1 MPRPAALLACALVLL
16 AACAPTT
23 VGGTASAVRGPTP
36 GAPGVGDPYFPLDG
50 NGGYDVQDYRLDI
63 AYDPTTDV
71 LSGTATIT
79 ARATQD
85 LSSFHLDLSGLD
97 VGEVGVDGAPAAAV
111 REGDELVVTPAAP
124 LALDAPFTTVVGYSG
139 VPRTLDDLFGPSG
152 FFHTDDGALAVG
164 QPDVAAT
171 WYPVNDH
178 PSDPATYTVAVTVPA
193 GLAAVSNGVLAER
206 TDTTWTWR
214 SAEPMAS
221 YLLGLAIGDFDVR
234 EYEAGG
240 LRYWDALDPDV
251 PGLAVAT
258 ASLGR
263 QPEIVEF
270 LSGVFG
276 PYPFTAAGGIVD
288 DVPEMGFALENQTR
302 PIYGSTFFDDPV
314 SGDVVVVHEIA
325 HQWFGDSR
333 PLERWQDIWL
343 NEGFATYAEWLWDER
358 EGRGTVDERFA
369 TETAR
374 PAGDP
379 FWALRIGDPGPDGL
393 FDDAVYVRGAMT
405 VHALRRGIGDE
416 AFGRLL
422 TAWTARAGE
431 GATTAEFVAL
441 AEEVAGRDL
450 DALFATW
457 LDTPAKPA

>member
-1 MPRPAALLACALVLL
+1 
-16 AACAPTT
+16 
-23 VGGTASAVRGPTP
+23 
-36 GAPGVGDPYFPLDG
+36 
-50 NGGYDVQDYRLDI
+50 
-63 AYDPTTDV
+63 
-71 LSGTATIT
+71 
-79 ARATQD
+79 
-85 LSSFHLDLSGLD
+85 
-97 VGEVGVDGAPAAAV
+97 
-111 REGDELVVTPAAP
+111 
-124 LALDAPFTTVVGYSG
+124 
-139 VPRTLDDLFGPSG
+139 
-152 FFHTDDGALAVG
+152 
-164 QPDVAAT
+164 
-171 WYPVNDH
+171 
-178 PSDPATYTVAVTVPA
+178 
-193 GLAAVSNGVLAER
+193 VLAER

-431 GATTAEFVAL
+431 GATRAEFVAL
-441 AEEVAGRDL
+441 AGEVAGRDL